1 MSSARLGKA
10 FCNLSFVCF
19 CIYLLVTIDMALLY
33 ILSILSI
40 VRMYLYSSI
49 RSYNAH
55 SLISWVS
62 GWHCVSMVLIR
73 CLPTNAPYIPA
84 HVVDHGSDT
93 PVESFVV
100 HSPNIGQVGPSCEG
114 RLALFLIFLS
124 KSLVCRY
131 KVFLPWL
138 LSVIAL
144 IIVYSDMCLRMT

>member
-1 MSSARLGKA
+1 MSRARLGKA

-33 ILSILSI
+33 ILSMFSVILFIVYFDYILSI

-114 RLALFLIFLS
+114 RLALS
-124 KSLVCRY
+124 WSSLVSPLY
-131 KVFLPWL
+131 VDIK
-138 LSVIAL
+138 
-144 IIVYSDMCLRMT
+144 YSCHDC